1 MVEARATS
9 AYQVEPD
16 FAARQSVLWAIAW
29 LVGGATVT
37 LAAQVLLIRP
47 DITGDLGFLSYG
59 RLRGVADT
67 TIVFGWLVVA
77 GFAAIYAL
85 IPRITEVQL
94 HNEVLGAATTL
105 TWSVVVTG
113 GVLALV
119 LGINQGRP
127 LGELPAGADLGMA
140 LLLAFVLFNAGVT
153 VVRRRERTL
162 YVTGWFLLAA
172 ALLAPVV
179 FVIGNLPVF
188 DGVTDA
194 IVSGFYLN
202 GIEMLWLLPIALG
215 VAHYVIPV
223 ETGKALYSATLAR
236 ATFWSLTFSGGWAG
250 QRFFLGGP
258 APDYLETIAVAM
270 TLVLLVPVLSA
281 AANLYATGRDR
292 WELISKSYS
301 LRFAAT
307 GLALLVAWA
316 VLLAFSSMPAV
327 SRFFGLTAWGA
338 GIRHLAI
345 FGVFSSF
352 AFALIY
358 HLYPLMV
365 GRDWFSRSA
374 ASFHFWTTQVGVI
387 VGTVALFAIGAAQ
400 SVQSTLSTP
409 TSATLPNTNVIGLLR
424 VVSAAAFAAVV
435 VAQYAL
441 AYNTFRT
448 SRSGPFVQSPPP
460 GVLAA
465 STGRSS

>member
-1 MVEARATS
+1 
-9 AYQVEPD
+9 
-16 FAARQSVLWAIAW
+16 
-29 LVGGATVT
+29 
-37 LAAQVLLIRP
+37 
-47 DITGDLGFLSYG
+47 
-59 RLRGVADT
+59 
-67 TIVFGWLVVA
+67 
-77 GFAAIYAL
+77 
-85 IPRITEVQL
+85 
-94 HNEVLGAATTL
+94 
-105 TWSVVVTG
+105 
-113 GVLALV
+113 
-119 LGINQGRP
+119 
-127 LGELPAGADLGMA
+127 
-140 LLLAFVLFNAGVT
+140 
-153 VVRRRERTL
+153 
-162 YVTGWFLLAA
+162 
-172 ALLAPVV
+172 
-179 FVIGNLPVF
+179 
-188 DGVTDA
+188 
-194 IVSGFYLN
+194 
-202 GIEMLWLLPIALG
+202 
-215 VAHYVIPV
+215 VIPV

-236 ATFWSLTFSGGWAG
+236 ATFWSLIFCGGWAG

-270 TLVLLVPVLSA
+270 TLVLLVPVLSS

-292 WELISKSYS
+292 WELISNSYS

-374 ASFHFWTTQVGVI
+374 ASFHFWTTQIGVV
-387 VGTVALFAIGAAQ
+387 VGTIALFAIGAAQ
-400 SVQSTLSTP
+400 SVQSTLSTG
-409 TSATLPNTNVIGLLR
+409 AAALPNTNVIGLLR

-448 SRSGPFVQSPPP
+448 SRSGPFVQNLNP

-465 STGRSS
+465 ATRRSS